1 MTNPF
6 QPKPGQRPGANVP
19 GDAPARPAGTGGAP
33 SGRPGQPLA
42 PPKSPP
48 QLDRGR
54 VTHDSRGNAIWGW
67 VKATGR
73 HAIDSTSRLL
83 KKLETP
89 ELKIEDTQDK
99 ELRIVPD
106 GAPGGGYDPYNQSN
120 KKRK

>member
-33 SGRPGQPLA
+33 SARPGEPLT
-42 PPKSPP
+42 PPKS
-48 QLDRGR
+48 DRGR
-54 VTHDSRGNAIWGW
+54 VTHDSRGNAIWDW

-83 KKLETP
+83 RKLETP

>member
-6 QPKPGQRPGANVP
+6 QPKPAQRPGANVP
-19 GDAPARPAGTGGAP
+19 ASAPGRPAGMGSAPPARPGPPPT
-33 SGRPGQPLA
+33 

-48 QLDRGR
+48 ASHSGR
-54 VTHDSRGNAIWGW
+54 VTHDSRGNAVWDW

-83 KKLETP
+83 KRLETP
-89 ELKIEDTQDK
+89 ELKIEETQDK

-106 GAPGGGYDPYNQSN
+106 GAPGGGFDPYNQSN
-120 KKRK
+120 KKRR

>member
-6 QPKPGQRPGANVP
+6 QPKPGQRPGASVP
-19 GDAPARPAGTGGAP
+19 AGAPARPAGPGSAP
-33 SGRPGQPLA
+33 PGRPGPPLA
-42 PPKSPP
+42 PKASHS
-48 QLDRGR
+48 GR
-54 VTHDSRGNAIWGW
+54 VTHDSRGNAVWDW

-89 ELKIEDTQDK
+89 ELKIEDTQEK

-106 GAPGGGYDPYNQSN
+106 GAPGGGFDPYNQSN
-120 KKRK
+120 KKRR